1 MKSINKIFSIFGI
14 ALALGMSSCVDDL
27 NREPIDPNQI
37 TPENAQ
43 GYINQIMAKCYSGMA
58 VSGQTGP
65 DGSSDISGLD
75 GGTSQY
81 TRALFM
87 LQEFTTDESK
97 WIWPDAGVIDLVTNT
112 WGNGNE
118 NIFGAYSRLYTHIA
132 ICNDFLRLVN
142 GGMDIPA
149 DIQATVDQYKL
160 EARALRAMSYYWVL
174 DLFGNGGFVD
184 ETTEIGVKPVQYTR
198 RQLYDWLVSELEDL
212 VKAFPKD
219 GQVIYGRVGI
229 DGVEALL
236 ARVYL
241 NAEVYTDGAVSA
253 WQECSQHCENIIARH
268 KDGWNG
274 TGLVPAYMYLFCG
287 DNDEYMPGGGGTNE
301 ILWGIP
307 YDSQYIQAYGGSM
320 FLCAA
325 GISNLTMALNN
336 ATMTA
341 SDYGMSAQWG
351 CMHATSQFAD
361 KFEDNPSDQRWM
373 MWCKDQQGFNKEN
386 TNFSTFTDGYGV
398 VKFTNLLKGNVTQ
411 PGDWKADNKWVAANT
426 TYNWSPDNGG
436 IYSNPADS
444 IDARADNYPDTDL
457 PLIRLAEVYLM
468 YTEAYIMG
476 GAGDQTKALTYVNYV
491 RRRAGVADWNLT
503 HITGADKADNILD
516 ERCRELY
523 WELTRRSDLVRH
535 GKYAAGGD
543 EYMWSWKGNE
553 VNGRSINATMN
564 LFPIP
569 ANVIAAQ
576 PEFNQNP
583 GY

>member
-1 MKSINKIFSIFGI
+1 MKSINKIFSVLGVS
-14 ALALGMSSCVDDL
+14 LALGLVSCVDDL

-37 TPENAQ
+37 TPESAQ

-97 WIWPDAGVIDLVTNT
+97 WIWPDAGVIDLNTNT

-118 NIFGAYSRLYTHIA
+118 NIFGTYSRLYTHIA
-132 ICNDFLRLVN
+132 ICNDFLRLVS
-142 GGMDIPA
+142 GGMDVPA
-149 DIQATVDQYKL
+149 DMQATVEQYKL

-174 DLFGNGGFVD
+174 DLFGNGGYVD
-184 ETTEIGVKPVQYTR
+184 ETTDIGVKPIQYTR
-198 RQLYDWLVSELEDL
+198 RQLYDWLVGELETL
-212 VKAFPKD
+212 VEAFPKNEP
-219 GQVIYGRVGI
+219 VIYGRVGV

-241 NAEVYTDGAVSA
+241 NAEVYTDGQVSA
-253 WQECSQHCENIIARH
+253 WDKCSQHCENIIARH
-268 KDGWNG
+268 QGTGWSG
-274 TGLVPAYMYLFCG
+274 TGLVPAYMYIFCG
-287 DNDEYMPGGGGTNE
+287 DNDEYMPGGGGVNE

-351 CMHATSQFAD
+351 CMHATEQFAD
-361 KFEDNPSDQRWM
+361 KFENNPNDQRWI
-373 MWCKDQQGFNKEN
+373 MWCKDTQGFSKEN
-386 TNFSTFTDGYGV
+386 TDFSTFTDGYGV
-398 VKFTNLLKGNVTQ
+398 VKFTNLLKGNVTDPSQ
-411 PGDWKADNKWVAANT
+411 WNT
-426 TYNWSPDNGG
+426 TDNTQNWSTANGG
-436 IYSNPADS
+436 IYDPVGGSA
-444 IDARADNYPDTDL
+444 ARAQNFPDTDL
-457 PLIRLAEVYLM
+457 PLLRLADVYLM
-468 YTEAYIMG
+468 YTEANIMG
-476 GAGDQTKALTYVNYV
+476 GAGNANDALNYVNLV
-491 RRRAGVADWNLT
+491 RARAGLQAWTQSDLT
-503 HITGADKADNILD
+503 ADNILD

-535 GKYAAGGD
+535 GKFSGSAYN
-543 EYMWSWKGNE
+543 WSWKSNE
-553 VNGRSINATMN
+553 VNGAPFAETMD

-569 ANVIAAQ
+569 QNVIAAQ

>member
-1 MKSINKIFSIFGI
+1 MKSINKIFSVLGVS
-14 ALALGMSSCVDDL
+14 LALGLVSCVDDL

-37 TPENAQ
+37 TPESAQ

-65 DGSSDISGLD
+65 DGNSDISGLD

-97 WIWPDAGVIDLVTNT
+97 WIWPDAGVIDLNTNT

-118 NIFGAYSRLYTHIA
+118 NIFGTYSRLYTHIA
-132 ICNDFLRLVN
+132 ICNDFLRLVS
-142 GGMDIPA
+142 GGMDVPA
-149 DIQATVDQYKL
+149 DMQATVEQYKL

-174 DLFGNGGFVD
+174 DLFGNGGYVD
-184 ETTEIGVKPVQYTR
+184 ETTDIGVKPVQYTR
-198 RQLYDWLVSELEDL
+198 RQLYDWLVEELETL
-212 VKAFPKD
+212 VEAFPKNEP
-219 GQVIYGRVGI
+219 VIYGRVGV

-241 NAEVYTDGAVSA
+241 NAEVYTDGQVSA
-253 WQECSQHCENIIARH
+253 WDKCSQHCENIIARH
-268 KDGWNG
+268 QGTGWSG
-274 TGLVPAYMYLFCG
+274 TGLVPAYMYIFCG
-287 DNDEYMPGGGGTNE
+287 DNDEYMPGGGGVNE

-351 CMHATSQFAD
+351 CMHATEQFAD
-361 KFEDNPSDQRWM
+361 KFENNPNDQRWI
-373 MWCKDQQGFNKEN
+373 MWCKDTQGFSKEN
-386 TNFSTFTDGYGV
+386 TDFSTFTDGYGV
-398 VKFTNLLKGNVTQ
+398 VKFTNLLKGNVTDPSQ
-411 PGDWKADNKWVAANT
+411 WNT
-426 TYNWSPDNGG
+426 TDNTQNWSTANGG
-436 IYSNPADS
+436 IYDPVGGSA
-444 IDARADNYPDTDL
+444 ARAQNFPDTDL
-457 PLIRLAEVYLM
+457 PLLRLADVYLM
-468 YTEAYIMG
+468 YTEANIMG
-476 GAGDQTKALTYVNYV
+476 GAGNANDALNYVNLV
-491 RRRAGVADWNLT
+491 RARAGLQAWTQSDLT
-503 HITGADKADNILD
+503 ADNILD

-535 GKYAAGGD
+535 GKYSA
-543 EYMWSWKGNE
+543 YNWSWKSNE
-553 VNGRSINATMN
+553 VNGAPFAETMD

-569 ANVIAAQ
+569 QNVIAAQ

>member
-1 MKSINKIFSIFGI
+1 MKSINKIFSVLGVS
-14 ALALGMSSCVDDL
+14 LALGLVSCVDDL

-37 TPENAQ
+37 TPESAQ

-97 WIWPDAGVIDLVTNT
+97 WIWPDAGVIDLNTNT

-118 NIFGAYSRLYTHIA
+118 NIFGTYSRLYTHIA
-132 ICNDFLRLVN
+132 ICNDFLRLVS
-142 GGMDIPA
+142 GGMDVPA
-149 DIQATVDQYKL
+149 DMQATVEQYKL

-174 DLFGNGGFVD
+174 DLFGNGGYVD
-184 ETTEIGVKPVQYTR
+184 ETTDIGVKPVQYTR
-198 RQLYDWLVSELEDL
+198 RQLYDWLVEELETL
-212 VKAFPKD
+212 VEAFPKNEP
-219 GQVIYGRVGI
+219 VIYGRVGV

-241 NAEVYTDGAVSA
+241 NAEVYTDGQVSA
-253 WQECSQHCENIIARH
+253 WDKCSQHCENIIARH
-268 KDGWNG
+268 QGTGWSG
-274 TGLVPAYMYLFCG
+274 TGLVPAYMYIFCG
-287 DNDEYMPGGGGTNE
+287 DNDEYMPGGGGVNE

-351 CMHATSQFAD
+351 CMHATEQFAD
-361 KFEDNPSDQRWM
+361 KFENNPNDQRWI
-373 MWCKDQQGFNKEN
+373 MWCKDTQGFSKEN
-386 TNFSTFTDGYGV
+386 TDFSTFTDGYGV
-398 VKFTNLLKGNVTQ
+398 VKFTNLLKGNVTDPSQ
-411 PGDWKADNKWVAANT
+411 WNT
-426 TYNWSPDNGG
+426 TDNTKNWSTANGG
-436 IYSNPADS
+436 IYDPVGGSA
-444 IDARADNYPDTDL
+444 ARAQNFPDTDL
-457 PLIRLAEVYLM
+457 PLLRLADVYLM
-468 YTEAYIMG
+468 YTEANIMG
-476 GAGDQTKALTYVNYV
+476 GAGNANDALNYVNLV
-491 RRRAGVADWNLT
+491 RARAGLQAWTQSDLT
-503 HITGADKADNILD
+503 ADNILD

-535 GKYAAGGD
+535 GKFSGSAYN
-543 EYMWSWKGNE
+543 WSWKSNE
-553 VNGRSINATMN
+553 VNGAPFAETMD

-569 ANVIAAQ
+569 QNVIAAQ

>member
-1 MKSINKIFSIFGI
+1 MKSINKIFSVLGVS
-14 ALALGMSSCVDDL
+14 LALGLVSCVDDL

-37 TPENAQ
+37 TPESAQ

-97 WIWPDAGVIDLVTNT
+97 WIWPDAGVIDLNTNT

-118 NIFGAYSRLYTHIA
+118 NIFGTYSRLYTHIA
-132 ICNDFLRLVN
+132 ICNDFLRLVS
-142 GGMDIPA
+142 GGMDVPA
-149 DIQATVDQYKL
+149 DMQATVEQYKL

-174 DLFGNGGFVD
+174 DLFGNGGYVD
-184 ETTEIGVKPVQYTR
+184 ETTDIGVKPIQYTR
-198 RQLYDWLVSELEDL
+198 RQLYDWLVEELETL
-212 VKAFPKD
+212 VEAFPKNEP
-219 GQVIYGRVGI
+219 VIYGRVGV

-241 NAEVYTDGAVSA
+241 NAEVYTDGQVSA
-253 WQECSQHCENIIARH
+253 WDKCSQHCENIIARH
-268 KDGWNG
+268 QGTGWSG
-274 TGLVPAYMYLFCG
+274 TGLVPAYMYIFCG
-287 DNDEYMPGGGGTNE
+287 DNDEYMPGGGGVNE

-351 CMHATSQFAD
+351 CMHATEQFAD
-361 KFEDNPSDQRWM
+361 KFENNPNDQRWI
-373 MWCKDQQGFNKEN
+373 MWCKDTQGFSKEN
-386 TNFSTFTDGYGV
+386 TDFSTFTDGYGV
-398 VKFTNLLKGNVTQ
+398 VKFTNLLKGNVTDPSQ
-411 PGDWKADNKWVAANT
+411 WNT
-426 TYNWSPDNGG
+426 TDNTQNWSTANGG
-436 IYSNPADS
+436 IYDPVGGSA
-444 IDARADNYPDTDL
+444 ARAQNFPDTDL
-457 PLIRLAEVYLM
+457 PLLRLAEVYLM
-468 YTEAYIMG
+468 YTESYIMG
-476 GAGDQTKALTYVNYV
+476 GAGDQAKALDYVNYV
-491 RRRAGVADWNLT
+491 RERAGVSRWSIAD
-503 HITGADKADNILD
+503 ITGADKEDKILD

-535 GKYAAGGD
+535 GKYSAGGD

-553 VNGRSINATMN
+553 VNGRSIAATMD

-576 PEFNQNP
+576 PEFDQNP

>member
-1 MKSINKIFSIFGI
+1 MKSINKIFSVLGVS
-14 ALALGMSSCVDDL
+14 LALGLVSCVDDL

-37 TPENAQ
+37 TPESAQ

-97 WIWPDAGVIDLVTNT
+97 WIWPDAGVIDLNTNT

-118 NIFGAYSRLYTHIA
+118 NIFGTYSRLYTHIA
-132 ICNDFLRLVN
+132 ICNDFLRLVS
-142 GGMDIPA
+142 GGMDVPA
-149 DIQATVDQYKL
+149 DMQATVEQYKL

-174 DLFGNGGFVD
+174 DLFGNGGYVD
-184 ETTEIGVKPVQYTR
+184 ETTDIGVKPIQYTR
-198 RQLYDWLVSELEDL
+198 RQLYDWLVGELETL
-212 VKAFPKD
+212 VEAFPKNEP
-219 GQVIYGRVGI
+219 VIYGRVGV

-241 NAEVYTDGAVSA
+241 NAEVYTDGQVSA
-253 WQECSQHCENIIARH
+253 WDKCSQHCENIIARH
-268 KDGWNG
+268 QGTGWSG
-274 TGLVPAYMYLFCG
+274 TGLVPAYMYIFCG
-287 DNDEYMPGGGGTNE
+287 DNDEYMPGGGGVNE

-351 CMHATSQFAD
+351 CMHATEQFAD
-361 KFEDNPSDQRWM
+361 KFTAGDLRWS
-373 MWCKDQQGFNKEN
+373 MWCKEAQGFSKEN
-386 TNFSTFTDGYGV
+386 TGFSTFTDGYGV
-398 VKFTNLLKGNVTQ
+398 VKFTNLLKGNVTDPSQ
-411 PGDWKADNKWVAANT
+411 WNT
-426 TYNWSPDNGG
+426 TDNTQNWSTANGG
-436 IYSNPADS
+436 IYDPVGGSA
-444 IDARADNYPDTDL
+444 ARAQNFPDTDL
-457 PLIRLAEVYLM
+457 PLLRLADVYLM
-468 YTEAYIMG
+468 YTEANIMG
-476 GAGDQTKALTYVNYV
+476 GAGNANEALNYVNLV
-491 RRRAGVADWNLT
+491 RARAGLQAWTQSDLT
-503 HITGADKADNILD
+503 ADNILD

-535 GKYAAGGD
+535 GKFSGSAYN
-543 EYMWSWKGNE
+543 WSWKSNE
-553 VNGRSINATMN
+553 VNGAPFAETMD

-569 ANVIAAQ
+569 QNVIAAQ

>member
-1 MKSINKIFSIFGI
+1 MKSINKIFSVLGVS
-14 ALALGMSSCVDDL
+14 LALGLVSCVDDL

-37 TPENAQ
+37 TPESAQ

-65 DGSSDISGLD
+65 DGNSDISGLD

-97 WIWPDAGVIDLVTNT
+97 WIWPDAGVIDLNTNT

-118 NIFGAYSRLYTHIA
+118 NIFGTYSRLYTHIA
-132 ICNDFLRLVN
+132 ICNDFLRLVS
-142 GGMDIPA
+142 GGMDVPA
-149 DIQATVDQYKL
+149 DMQATVEQYKL

-174 DLFGNGGFVD
+174 DLFGNGGYVD
-184 ETTEIGVKPVQYTR
+184 ETTDIGVKPVQYTR
-198 RQLYDWLVSELEDL
+198 RQLYDWLVEELETL
-212 VKAFPKD
+212 VEAFPKNEP
-219 GQVIYGRVGI
+219 VIYGRVGV

-241 NAEVYTDGAVSA
+241 NAEVYTDGQVSA
-253 WQECSQHCENIIARH
+253 WDKCSQHCENIIARH
-268 KDGWNG
+268 QGTGWSG
-274 TGLVPAYMYLFCG
+274 TGLVPAYMYIFCG
-287 DNDEYMPGGGGTNE
+287 DNDEYMPGGGGVNE

-351 CMHATSQFAD
+351 CMHATEQFAD
-361 KFEDNPSDQRWM
+361 KFENNPNDQRWI
-373 MWCKDQQGFNKEN
+373 MWCKDTQGFSKEN
-386 TNFSTFTDGYGV
+386 TDFSTFTDGYGV
-398 VKFTNLLKGNVTQ
+398 VKFTNLLKGNVTDPSQ
-411 PGDWKADNKWVAANT
+411 WNT
-426 TYNWSPDNGG
+426 TDNTQNWSTANGG
-436 IYSNPADS
+436 IYDPVGGSA
-444 IDARADNYPDTDL
+444 ARAQNFPDTDL
-457 PLIRLAEVYLM
+457 PLLRLADVYLM
-468 YTEAYIMG
+468 YTEANIMG
-476 GAGDQTKALTYVNYV
+476 GAGNANDALNYVNLV
-491 RRRAGVADWNLT
+491 RARAGLQAWTQSDLT
-503 HITGADKADNILD
+503 ADNILD

-535 GKYAAGGD
+535 GKFSGSAYN
-543 EYMWSWKGNE
+543 WSWKSNE
-553 VNGRSINATMN
+553 VNGAPFAETMD

-569 ANVIAAQ
+569 QNVIAAQ